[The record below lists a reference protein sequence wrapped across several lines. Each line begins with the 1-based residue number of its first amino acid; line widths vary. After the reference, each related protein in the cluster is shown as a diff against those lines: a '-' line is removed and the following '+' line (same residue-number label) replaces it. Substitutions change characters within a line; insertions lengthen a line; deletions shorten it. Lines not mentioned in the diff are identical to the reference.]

1 MSKVSNNSNYNKV
14 SVKTDSIVEMIQEL
28 SKLGVFK
35 EKRKPRAK
43 RTAAVPGDIRQEGD
57 MPPGFTT
64 PLGPQMRNLPPIQQI
79 PEGATTQQIQDIQQQ
94 NAASLAQL
102 RAEVQQGRISDIQNI
117 GSALFSIVN
126 TQRER
131 FRGQQEAGAGVYNPM
146 ANLDPNVILLRN
158 EPDTTETRFT
168 ETLNEGAPMTQAQL
182 QENVYP
188 VEETGNIQT
197 APAGLQ
203 PRAPVEKTGG
213 GAVERNPRAA
223 TIVKERDA
231 KSKKLGLGLAPSI
244 NQNTSESIKKY
255 YLALIDKTGDDRKP
269 ELTNKNL
276 YFAEI
281 NRILDELV
289 LENL

>member
-43 RTAAVPGDIRQEGD
+43 RATAVPGDIRQEGD

-79 PEGATTQQIQDIQQQ
+79 PQGATTQQIQDIQQQ

-102 RAEVQQGRISDIQNI
+102 RAEVQQGRIRDIQNM
-117 GSALFSIVN
+117 GNALFSIIN
-126 TQRER
+126 PQTER
-131 FRGQQEAGAGVYNPM
+131 FRSQQQAGAGVYNPM
-146 ANLDPNVILLRN
+146 ANLDPNVILLGN
-158 EPDTTETRFT
+158 EPDVTEETFT
-168 ETLNEGAPMTQAQL
+168 QSLNEGGPMAEAQL
-182 QENVYP
+182 QESVFP
-188 VEETGNIQT
+188 IEETGNIQT
-197 APAGLQ
+197 APPALQ
-203 PRAPVEKTGG
+203 PREKVGG
-213 GAVERNPRAA
+213 GAERDPRAA
-223 TIVKERDA
+223 AIIKERDA
-231 KSKKLGLGLAPSI
+231 KSKKMGLGLAPSI
-244 NQNTSESIKKY
+244 NQYTSESMKKY
-255 YLALIDKTGDDRKP
+255 YLSLIDKTGDEVKP
-269 ELTNKNL
+269 ELTNKKL

>member
-43 RTAAVPGDIRQEGD
+43 KAVPAGDIRQEGD
-57 MPPGFTT
+57 MGPGSTT

-79 PEGATTQQIQDIQQQ
+79 PQGATTQQIQDIQQQ
-94 NAASLAQL
+94 NAAALLQL
-102 RAEVQQGRISDIQNI
+102 RADVQQGRIRDIQNI

-126 TQRER
+126 PATER
-131 FRGQQEAGAGVYNPM
+131 FRSQQDPGAGVYNPM
-146 ANLDPNVILLRN
+146 ANLDPNVILLGN
-158 EPDTTETRFT
+158 EPDVTETRFT
-168 ETLNEGAPMTQAQL
+168 QTINEGGPMAEADL
-182 QENVYP
+182 PEDIYP
-188 VEETGNIQT
+188 VEETGNIPT
-197 APAGLQ
+197 APIGLQ
-203 PRAPVEKTGG
+203 PRGPIVEKTGG
-213 GAVERNPRAA
+213 GRDPRAA

-244 NQNTSESIKKY
+244 NQYSSEEMKRY
-255 YLALIDKTGDDRKP
+255 YLRLIDKTEDDINP
-269 ELTNKNL
+269 ELTNKKL

-289 LENL
+289 LENI

>member
-43 RTAAVPGDIRQEGD
+43 KATAVPEDIRQEGD

-79 PEGATTQQIQDIQQQ
+79 PQGATTQQIQDIQQQ

-102 RAEVQQGRISDIQNI
+102 RAEVQQGRIRDIQNI

-126 TQRER
+126 PQTER
-131 FRGQQEAGAGVYNPM
+131 FRSQQQAGAGVYNPM
-146 ANLDPNVILLRN
+146 ANLDPNVILLGN
-158 EPDTTETRFT
+158 EPDVTEETFT
-168 ETLNEGAPMTQAQL
+168 QSLNEGGPMAQAQL
-182 QENVYP
+182 QESVFP

-203 PRAPVEKTGG
+203 PRAPVEITGG
-213 GAVERNPRAA
+213 GRDPRAA
-223 TIVKERDA
+223 GIVKERDA
-231 KSKKLGLGLAPSI
+231 KSMKLRLGLAPSI
-244 NQNTSESIKKY
+244 NQYTSESMKKY
-255 YLALIDKTGDDRKP
+255 YLSLIDKTGDDVKP
-269 ELTNKNL
+269 ELTNKKL